1 MATLPTRKKPSVTA
15 LVAVPSV
22 TGHTTTH
29 NAGDVKNERE
39 DIFITSAFTFGNPVF
54 NAMRNTETTKIMENL
69 MTQSKAQYEKLT
81 SEAASTG
88 KEGFEAILKSTNIW
102 MKGSEDLFK
111 TYMSLAQ
118 DTASKNSEAFK
129 TLLSCK
135 NLNELTEV
143 QNKLAQ
149 ESFDGFMAGATKL
162 SELSVK
168 LATEAL
174 EPIND
179 QVSKTIRKATDA
191 VAA

>member
-1 MATLPTRKKPSVTA
+1 MATLPTRKKPALPA
-15 LVAVPSV
+15 LVAVPSA
-22 TGHTTTH
+22 GSSARPD
-29 NAGDVKNERE
+29 NAQATAEE
-39 DIFITSAFTFGNPVF
+39 IFVSNAFTFGNPVF
-54 NAMRNTETTKIMENL
+54 KAMRNTETTKIMEKL
-69 MTQSKAQYEKLT
+69 MTDTKAQYEKIT
-81 SEAASTG
+81 NEAAASG
-88 KEGFEAILKSTNIW
+88 KEGFDAILKSTNIW

-111 TYMSLAQ
+111 TYMSFAQ

-179 QVSKTIRKATDA
+179 QVSKTIRKATDS

>member
-1 MATLPTRKKPSVTA
+1 MATLPTRKKSSGTA
-15 LVAVPSV
+15 LVAVPAAAQ
-22 TGHTTTH
+22 TGGTASYKASARDEEKFIAAAFSINPIATT
-29 NAGDVKNERE
+29 
-39 DIFITSAFTFGNPVF
+39 
-54 NAMRNTETTKIMENL
+54 MRSSDMFKSMEKA
-69 MTQSKAQYEKLT
+69 MTQNKAQYEKLT
-81 SEAASTG
+81 NDAASAG
-88 KEGFEAILKSTNIW
+88 KENVEALLKSTNIW
-102 MKGSEDLFK
+102 MKGTEDLFK
-111 TYMSLAQ
+111 TYISLAQ
-118 DTASKNSEAFK
+118 DTAAKNSEAFK
-129 TLLSCK
+129 TLLACK

-149 ESFDGFMAGATKL
+149 ESFDGFMSGATKL

>member
-1 MATLPTRKKPSVTA
+1 
-15 LVAVPSV
+15 
-22 TGHTTTH
+22 
-29 NAGDVKNERE
+29 
-39 DIFITSAFTFGNPVF
+39 
-54 NAMRNTETTKIMENL
+54 
-69 MTQSKAQYEKLT
+69 MTDSKAQYEKIT

-88 KEGFEAILKSTNIW
+88 KEGFEALIKSTNIW

-111 TYMSLAQ
+111 TYMSFAQ